1 MSETVTP
8 IVSAKGIVKS
18 FSSVV
23 VLKDVDFDIYP
34 GEVHALI
41 GENGAGKSTLMKII
55 SGVHAPTR
63 GELLMDGRPVKFK
76 SPHAARQ
83 AGIALIHQEPLTF
96 QDLNVTENVFLG
108 HTRGGNKPFINWK
121 AKYEQTE
128 ALLSDLGV
136 NMHAKDPVRGM
147 SVADQQMIEITSALS
162 QNAKVIIMDEPTAA
176 LSHGEVNTLFETVN
190 RLKEQGKAI
199 VFIGHRL
206 EEIMEISDRITV
218 LRDGEM
224 IRECQK
230 KDVTQDDLVQMMVG
244 RTFKELIVKED
255 IPIGE
260 ELLRAEN
267 MTLPGRY
274 HGVSISVRR
283 GEIVGMAG
291 LVGAGRSEVASAIF
305 GTEPAMSGKVYVN
318 GEEVRIKNPQDAMKH
333 GIAMVSED
341 RARTGLLLPFSIKQ
355 NMTFA
360 ILKKICRGGFIN
372 TKKEK
377 ELVDKYIGYLSVKM
391 RETDQPVKELSGGN
405 QQKVVI
411 AKWLLSEPDIL
422 ILDEPTRGID
432 VGAKAEVYKL
442 ISELARQGKA
452 ILMISSEMQEI
463 LQLSDRAYVMCEG
476 RITAELNRHELDSTS
491 IMTAASTVKKH
502 KKEDEAS

>member
-1 MSETVTP
+1 
-8 IVSAKGIVKS
+8 
-18 FSSVV
+18 
-23 VLKDVDFDIYP
+23 
-34 GEVHALI
+34 
-41 GENGAGKSTLMKII
+41 
-55 SGVHAPTR
+55 
-63 GELLMDGRPVKFK
+63 
-76 SPHAARQ
+76 
-83 AGIALIHQEPLTF
+83 
-96 QDLNVTENVFLG
+96 
-108 HTRGGNKPFINWK
+108 
-121 AKYEQTE
+121 
-128 ALLSDLGV
+128 
-136 NMHAKDPVRGM
+136 
-147 SVADQQMIEITSALS
+147 
-162 QNAKVIIMDEPTAA
+162 
-176 LSHGEVNTLFETVN
+176 
-190 RLKEQGKAI
+190 
-199 VFIGHRL
+199 
-206 EEIMEISDRITV
+206 
-218 LRDGEM
+218 
-224 IRECQK
+224 
-230 KDVTQDDLVQMMVG
+230 
-244 RTFKELIVKED
+244 
-255 IPIGE
+255 
-260 ELLRAEN
+260 
-267 MTLPGRY
+267 
-274 HGVSISVRR
+274 
-283 GEIVGMAG
+283 
-291 LVGAGRSEVASAIF
+291 
-305 GTEPAMSGKVYVN
+305 
-318 GEEVRIKNPQDAMKH
+318 MKH

-442 ISELARQGKA
+442 ISELARRGKA